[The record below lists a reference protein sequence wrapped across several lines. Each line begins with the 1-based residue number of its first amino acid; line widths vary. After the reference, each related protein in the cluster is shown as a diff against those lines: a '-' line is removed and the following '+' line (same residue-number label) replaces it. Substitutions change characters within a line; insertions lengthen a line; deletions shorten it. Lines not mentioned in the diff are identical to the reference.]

1 MINKVVG
8 YGGFKSY
15 NECPYPTNK
24 QGKEL
29 QNTNQV
35 WSSTRRD
42 ADKIN
47 PLENYNH
54 YHTLYKQNHV

>member
-47 PLENYNH
+47 PL
-54 YHTLYKQNHV
+54 

>member
-15 NECPYPTNK
+15 AEQPYPTKK

-29 QNTNQV
+29 QEANQI
-35 WSSTRRD
+35 WSCTKR
-42 ADKIN
+42 
-47 PLENYNH
+47 
-54 YHTLYKQNHV
+54 

>member
-15 NECPYPTNK
+15 SENPYPTLK

-29 QNTNQV
+29 QLTNTIWQ
-35 WSSTRRD
+35 STRR
-42 ADKIN
+42 
-47 PLENYNH
+47 
-54 YHTLYKQNHV
+54 